1 MASTPPTAPN
11 FSPVTQ
17 VLDTSTV
24 TAPQERVS
32 EEQFNTLHASSVTY
46 RDLLIFEER
55 LKLNMIRLKKRQQ
68 KYEAFL
74 GSIVVAIA
82 YCAFATFYQPSQSY
96 YIHALHKFFLLLS
109 CTTLF
114 LFFATGMYSE
124 KLRYSSKFVPQCNR
138 VLRIFNM
145 NFNRDNRPELAFFRK
160 VPKKF
165 QEGFTAYKA
174 NYFKRK
180 SEKRAA
186 AAAAAGGRGASGAGA
201 GGVGATGMMRS
212 GSGQNRRLQPS
223 TRGRRAPGSGA
234 GSASGSDSGMRPT
247 MGGGGSGRLGSLTRT
262 TGGEGIIRRPGLA
275 TNSSISLNDNSR
287 LGSRMT
293 VPAASNLG

>member
-1 MASTPPTAPN
+1 MASSTPT

-17 VLDTSTV
+17 VLDASAVV
-24 TAPQERVS
+24 TPEERVS
-32 EEQFNTLHASSVTY
+32 EEQFNSLHASSVTY

-74 GSIVVAIA
+74 GSIVVVIA
-82 YCAFATFYQPSQSY
+82 YCAFSTFYQPSQTY
-96 YIHALHKFFLLLS
+96 YILALHKFLLLLS

-124 KLRYSSKFVPQCNR
+124 KMRYSSKFVPQCNR

-145 NFNRDNRPELAFFRK
+145 HFNRDNRPELAFFRK

-174 NYFKRK
+174 SYFKRK

-186 AAAAAGGRGASGAGA
+186 AAAAKAAGGSVA
-201 GGVGATGMMRS
+201 GATGMTRS
-212 GSGQNRRLQPS
+212 ASGQNRRLQPS
-223 TRGRRAPGSGA
+223 TRGRRAAGGGGGG

-247 MGGGGSGRLGSLTRT
+247 MRGGSARLASLTRT
-262 TGGEGIIRRPGLA
+262 TPGGEGIVRRPGLA
-275 TNSSISLNDNSR
+275 PNTSISSTDNSR
-287 LGSRMT
+287 PGSRT
-293 VPAASNLG
+293 SVPAPASLG